1 MKKFIVKNKFLLLII
16 LALTIFCSSTII
28 FYLEGKLNK
37 SSQVLYIDGNDY
49 VNESEDD
56 AIKEVKSDSIESPN
70 PVEIKENLTVEIGTK
85 LPKISDYF
93 TSINS
98 FSQEVE
104 IKYYSNDKEVSV
116 SDITKNING
125 VMYLNNISTYKVV
138 ITEKEQE
145 YSTQL
150 KVVDTTTPNVV
161 LKDVTITEGE
171 NYNIKDFLV
180 SYEDNSGNT
189 SYTINYKDNSY
200 SKLTSPGTYKI
211 VITIC
216 DPSKNCTDKS
226 ANLIINKFT
235 LKVVKTITQSK
246 VIKAE
251 EIKYGVKR
259 VTSADVTYNVYNDG
273 SKKEVSRSSAT
284 TKIDQS
290 TFNGTTSSM
299 KSEAISLY
307 SSLQPSANTI
317 LEITNKYRKEVNKN
331 PLTLDKN
338 LSIIA
343 TIRAIEIAYSGK
355 FSHTRPNGSEWH
367 TIWGEYYDK
376 PVNVTRGENL
386 AYGYSSDEGA
396 CTGWRGSEGH
406 YANMIDPSFSKLGV
420 GKFTF
425 NGQTYWVQLFEG

>member
-1 MKKFIVKNKFLLLII
+1 MKEFILKNKLLLLII
-16 LALTIFCSSTII
+16 LALTIFFSSTII
-28 FYLEGKLNK
+28 LYLESNFNN
-37 SSQVLYIDGNDY
+37 SSQVLYLEDNDY
-49 VNESEDD
+49 INKAEDES
-56 AIKEVKSDSIESPN
+56 IKEVKSDRSNQS
-70 PVEIKENLTVEIGTK
+70 VTKEILTVEIGAE

-93 TSINS
+93 EDVDS
-98 FSQEVE
+98 FSSDTE
-104 IKYYSNDKEVSV
+104 IKYYSKDKEVSV
-116 SDITKNING
+116 SDITNNING
-125 VMYLNNISTYKVV
+125 VMYLNSISTYKVV
-138 ITEKEQE
+138 ITENEQE

-150 KVVDTTTPNVV
+150 KVVDKTIPNVV
-161 LKDVTITEGE
+161 LKDVTITEGDK
-171 NYNIKDFLV
+171 YDVKDFLV

-189 SYTINYKDNSY
+189 SYTINYKDSSY
-200 SKLTSPGTYKI
+200 SKLTSEGTYKI

-226 ANLIINKFT
+226 ANLVINKFV
-235 LKVVKTITQSK
+235 LKVVNTITQSK
-246 VIKAE
+246 VIKTE

-259 VTSADVTYNVYNDG
+259 VTNADVTYNVYNDG
-273 SKKEVSRSSAT
+273 SKKEVSRSSTT

-317 LEITNKYRKEVNKN
+317 LEITNKYRKEVNEQ

-367 TIWGEYYDK
+367 TIWGEYYGK
-376 PVNVTRGENL
+376 EMEITRGENL
-386 AYGYSSDEGA
+386 AYGFSSDEGA
-396 CTGWRGSEGH
+396 CVGWRNSEGH
-406 YANMIDPSFSKLGV
+406 YANMIEDEFSKLGV

-425 NGQTYWVQLFEG
+425 NGTTYWVQLFEG